1 MQRKATSKPMRAI
14 MKKFIDFYGAITDV
28 MLRNPYVINNLDRQ
42 YDLLDRRTNYSKF
55 SQAMASSIH
64 VMDM

>member
-1 MQRKATSKPMRAI
+1 MHLFQ
-14 MKKFIDFYGAITDV
+14 AITDV

-42 YDLLDRRTNYSKF
+42 YNLLNRRTNYSKF
-55 SQAMASSIH
+55 SQIMASSIH